1 MEDKQIYDHSRCDNN
16 VEEDYIELEVIGSSN
31 STISLFHFK
40 NPSPPQQQQE
50 ARSSEFEFQM
60 LPNFIDRNTTSST
73 ADELF
78 YNGKLLPLDHI
89 SLHHNNPITNK
100 FLHVGKNI
108 VESCNVSH
116 QDYYFDYSK
125 SSKYHHVSKSFD
137 DFDQS
142 LSTWKQP
149 RAQLQG
155 ITTRYNNSPMRP
167 GPSSNCPQSGSFSAP
182 GYPFCQSCHASR
194 KLNQEEYCSTNEE
207 STSKGSKY
215 HDVSKSFDDFDQSLS
230 TWKQPLAEIQGT
242 TTYNSSMWSGP
253 SSNRPHSG
261 SFSAPDCPFCQ
272 SCHASRK
279 LNQEEYYYST
289 NDESTSKTSK
299 NLLVSK
305 SFGDF
310 DQSLD
315 TPFCQS
321 CHVSRELTNQ
331 EEHYY
336 YSTHDKKSTSKILHV
351 SKIFDDLKQSF
362 DIPFFQSCHVSG
374 ELSNQEDYYYSF
386 GYSTD
391 GESSRKSKWPKG
403 TLTRKLRPIK
413 QLSFDHSK
421 LKCLINTTVNKLVAK
436 KEYIGKNIH
445 HKKSSFSGAIKRLLA
460 TKSCSSKSTSNV
472 NIQETHLI
480 VRRDHVYGEV
490 DPIQAAIAYCKN
502 SRKSNVS
509 DNTIGLGRSLSTS
522 KIMFEEQERK
532 GLCRG

>member
-1 MEDKQIYDHSRCDNN
+1 MEDTQIYDHSRCDNN

-40 NPSPPQQQQE
+40 NPSPPPQQEE

-60 LPNFIDRNTTSST
+60 LPNFIDRNITSST

-78 YNGKLLPLDHI
+78 HNGKLLPLDHI

-116 QDYYFDYSK
+116 QDYFFDYSR
-125 SSKYHHVSKSFD
+125 S
-137 DFDQS
+137 
-142 LSTWKQP
+142 
-149 RAQLQG
+149 
-155 ITTRYNNSPMRP
+155 
-167 GPSSNCPQSGSFSAP
+167 
-182 GYPFCQSCHASR
+182 
-194 KLNQEEYCSTNEE
+194 
-207 STSKGSKY
+207 SKY

-299 NLLVSK
+299 NLLVSE

-321 CHVSRELTNQ
+321 CHVSRELINQ

-336 YSTHDKKSTSKILHV
+336 NSTHDKKSTSKILHV
-351 SKIFDDLKQSF
+351 SKSFDDLKLSF
-362 DIPFFQSCHVSG
+362 DTPFFQSCHVSG

-403 TLTRKLRPIK
+403 SLTRKLRLIK

-421 LKCLINTTVNKLVAK
+421 LKCLINTSVNKLVAK

-445 HKKSSFSGAIKRLLA
+445 HKKSSFAGAIKRLLA

-472 NIQETHLI
+472 NIQEMHLI

-509 DNTIGLGRSLSTS
+509 DNTIELGRSLSPS